1 MNNQEICLIINQF
14 ERCLEL
20 DEKVRSNSL
29 EELLD
34 EIDDLCVEL
43 LNYMRED
50 ENNTLQNVS
59 KLNLKIYYFFCISL

>member
-50 ENNTLQNVS
+50 ENNTLQNV
-59 KLNLKIYYFFCISL
+59 LQITGGNQQPCI